1 MTKPSA
7 SRVASR
13 YAKITIPPRDLR
25 RYLQMFGKRLRTISD
40 LASKMER
47 AEENDGIR
55 AWVNDSTNMD
65 LDIDR
70 ARLWLKRLTE
80 KTEYLSGLDESL
92 DLFRDQYGG
101 VKKVIGWAETAAED
115 AADSAD
121 HLEREAKKVR
131 EHKSELNENQGWYG
145 EEGWEGEDANGL
157 PRDLVDAVYWLGSR
171 EWQTFHKML
180 SEAPKRIKAL
190 LTQLTPPETEEVET
204 LYHASVDAK
213 PLLRSGFNPQGK
225 GGMGLGGSTDTD
237 SGKPAISFTYD
248 LHIAKEI
255 ARTLKEGVLIAHG
268 QVAPREVLE
277 WAERAGFKDKVVETA
292 QHTYF
297 NRGIWEDPSKRVEH
311 AMAYWYAYLA
321 YAGRAGKRY
330 NPEFWTGP
338 KYLIPQFKRV
348 KYGDIGVLV
357 ADVNMED
364 PDITYKPAEREYRVP
379 VSAIVDLKKV
389 IQ

>member
-13 YAKITIPPRDLR
+13 YAKITVPPRDFK
-25 RYLQMFGKRLRTISD
+25 RYLQMFGKRVKALKE
-40 LASKMER
+40 AAAKMER
-47 AEENDGIR
+47 VCEHEDAR
-55 AWVNDSTNMD
+55 YWLTDSTRRD
-65 LDIDR
+65 FDPC
-70 ARLWLKRLTE
+70 AGWLGLLADKV
-80 KTEYLSGLDESL
+80 EYLSGLDEAI

-101 VKKVIGWAETAAED
+101 VKKVIGFAEEASEVAQD
-115 AADSAD
+115 YADRV
-121 HLEREAKKVR
+121 EREAKKIR
-131 EHKSELNENQGWYG
+131 EYKPELDENLEYYK
-145 EEGWEGEDANGL
+145 DYV

-180 SEAPKRIKAL
+180 SEAPERIKSL

-248 LHIAKEI
+248 LYIAKEI
-255 ARTLKEGVLIAHG
+255 ARTLKEGVLVAHG
-268 QVAPREVLE
+268 KVSPQEVLG
-277 WAERAGFKDKVVETA
+277 WAEKAGFKDKVVETA

-311 AMAYWYAYLA
+311 AMAYWYTYLG

-330 NPEFWTGP
+330 NPVFWTGP

-357 ADVNMED
+357 ADVNMTD